1 MSTDLSAVR
10 ADGQNSESASE
21 KCADGQGSDTRQG
34 ITWGQYLLE
43 FENDD
48 TYDQDSEFL
57 VASEDDVMDDGDDGM
72 DEESVDQELLSA
84 IHNVPSG
91 LERPCYWRMDPAESH
106 GDFTIVVVREDT
118 EAEKS
123 YHIHKVFHTVGPFR
137 SGYLASLI
145 SKEEGPFF
153 LVESGE
159 LYYHEASRRRDRC
172 IRGGAGLYLL
182 AICKFD
188 DGTKSTLGAL
198 HVADY
203 MDVLAARWKCQA
215 LIDENIN
222 NENCHEYCT

>member
-91 LERPCYWRMDPAESH
+91 LERPCCWRMDPAESH

-145 SKEEGPFF
+145 SKEKQDHFF
-153 LVESGE
+153 LESQESSITTRLPGDATDAFAAE
-159 LYYHEASRRRDRC
+159 LDFIYSQ
-172 IRGGAGLYLL
+172 G

-188 DGTKSTLGAL
+188 DGASRRLVRYMWQTIWMYWL
-198 HVADY
+198 H
-203 MDVLAARWKCQA
+203 Q
-215 LIDENIN
+215 
-222 NENCHEYCT
+222 